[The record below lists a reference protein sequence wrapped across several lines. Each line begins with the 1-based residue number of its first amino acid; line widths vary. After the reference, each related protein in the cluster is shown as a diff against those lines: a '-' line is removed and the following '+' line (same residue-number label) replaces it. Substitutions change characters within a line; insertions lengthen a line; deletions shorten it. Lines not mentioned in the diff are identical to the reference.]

1 MTPTLHIIASCTDR
15 KRAAVPD
22 DLRLRSVPIK
32 AIKDRAN
39 SWWLRLSRHKEQPIP
54 AANLYAGGHWA
65 VVQTLPE
72 SARRAGFNASL
83 WVISAGYGLVS
94 SIAPLH
100 PYSATFAGAHPDTV
114 ASSAHN
120 GQTLKSLRQA
130 WWDALSEFP
139 GPDGSD
145 PRSLTS
151 LVRKSRNAYFLI
163 VASPDYLSAVER
175 DLLGVSE
182 RMADPSKLI
191 IISSRPDVA
200 DERLSDNLI
209 PSDARLQARLGG
221 ARGSLNARVASL
233 ILNKAAVWGLNA
245 RALNRKLSNMISRSP
260 ELPKFERERLSDAQV
275 RDFIRRDLRKVP
287 QPSCSSLL
295 RALRDGGLA
304 CEQSRFKNLYWEV
317 KEGTP

>member
-1 MTPTLHIIASCTDR
+1 MRPTLHIIASCTDR

-22 DLRLRSVPIK
+22 DLRLRSVPDG
-32 AIKDRAN
+32 AIKDRAH
-39 SWWLRLSRHKEQPIP
+39 SWWLRLSRHKGQPLP

-65 VVQTLPE
+65 VVRTLPE
-72 SARRAGFNASL
+72 SARRAGLDASL

-94 SIAPLH
+94 SVAPLH

-114 ASSAHN
+114 APSAHN
-120 GQTLKSLRQA
+120 GQTPKNLRQA
-130 WWDALSEFP
+130 WWDALAEFP
-139 GPDGSD
+139 GPDASQ
-145 PRSLTS
+145 PRSLTD
-151 LVRKSRNAYFLI
+151 LVQKSRNAHLLV

-182 RMADPSKLI
+182 HMADPIQLI
-191 IISSRPDVA
+191 IISSRPDVT
-200 DERLSDNLI
+200 DERLSASLV

-233 ILNKAAVWGLNA
+233 ILNKSTDWGLNA
-245 RALNRKLSNMISRSP
+245 EALNRRLSNMISRSP

-275 RDFIRRDLRKVP
+275 RDFIRRGLRKRP

-295 RALRDGGLA
+295 RSLRDGGLA
-304 CEQSRFKNLYWEV
+304 CEQSRFKSLYWEV
-317 KEGTP
+317 KEGLS

>member
-1 MTPTLHIIASCTDR
+1 MPPTLHIITSCTDR

-39 SWWLRLSRHKEQPIP
+39 SWWLRLSRHNGQPIP
-54 AANLYAGGHWA
+54 AANLYAGGHWT
-65 VVQTLPE
+65 VVLTLPE
-72 SARRAGFNASL
+72 SARQAGFNASL

-100 PYSATFAGAHPDTV
+100 PYSATFAGAHPDSV

-120 GQTLKSLRQA
+120 GQTRKSLRQA
-130 WWDALSEFP
+130 WWDALSDFP
-139 GPDGSD
+139 GPDTAE
-145 PRSLTS
+145 PRSLTN
-151 LVRKSRNAYFLI
+151 LVRRSRNAYFLI
-163 VASPDYLSAVER
+163 VASPDYLSAVGR
-175 DLLGVSE
+175 DLLGVCE

-191 IISSRPDVA
+191 IISSRSEVTDG
-200 DERLSDNLI
+200 RLSNNLV

-221 ARGSLNARVASL
+221 ARGSLNARVASM

-245 RALNRKLSNMISRSP
+245 KALNRKLSDMISRSP
-260 ELPKFERERLSDAQV
+260 ELPRFERERLGDAQV
-275 RDFIRRDLRKVP
+275 RDFISRGLRQRP

-295 RALRDGGLA
+295 RSLRDGGLA

-317 KEGTP
+317 KEGM